1 MPASEG
7 DCVTSPVR
15 YELDGVVGT
24 VTLDDGKAN
33 ALSPAMLHHISAA
46 LDEAER
52 DASSAVVIAGN
63 QKLFCGG
70 FDLSVFGAGD
80 ATATLGMLTGGFT
93 LAVRLLTF
101 GKPVVLAATGPAI
114 AMGSFLLLCG
124 DHRVGSV
131 RTRCQANEVAIG
143 MALPVA
149 AIEIMRMRLTPA
161 AFQRGIA
168 MAASFSEQDA
178 ISAGWLD
185 EIVDPAEVLLRAQAV
200 AGEAATLD
208 SRAHAASKLKARDS
222 GVKAILGAL
231 ELLPGELRDILAAI
245 AP

>member
-1 MPASEG
+1 M
-7 DCVTSPVR
+7 TSPVR

-24 VTLDDGKAN
+24 LVLDDSKAN
-33 ALSPAMLHHISAA
+33 ALSPTMQHHVNAA

-52 DASSAVVIAGN
+52 DASEAVVVAGN

-80 ATATLGMLTGGFT
+80 TKATLGMLTGGFT

-101 GKPVVLAATGPAI
+101 GKPIVVAATGPAI

-124 DHRVGSV
+124 DHRVGSA

-161 AFQRGIA
+161 AFHRGIA
-168 MAASFSEQDA
+168 LAAPFSGQDA
-178 ISAGWLD
+178 ITAGWLD
-185 EIVDPAEVLLRAQAV
+185 EIVDPAEVLLRARAV
-200 AGEAATLD
+200 ASEAATLD
-208 SRAHAASKLKARDS
+208 SRAHAASKLKARES
-222 GVKAILGAL
+222 AVKAILGAL
-231 ELLPGELRDILAAI
+231 ELMPSELEDILAAL
-245 AP
+245 PR

>member
-1 MPASEG
+1 
-7 DCVTSPVR
+7 VTSPVR

-24 VTLDDGKAN
+24 IVLDDGKAN
-33 ALSPAMLHHISAA
+33 ALSPTMQHHINTA
-46 LDEAER
+46 LDTAEQ
-52 DASSAVVIAGN
+52 DASKAVVVAGN

-80 ATATLGMLTGGFT
+80 TDTTLDMLTGGFT

-101 GKPVVLAATGPAI
+101 GKPIVFAATGPAI

-124 DHRVGSV
+124 DHRVGSF

-168 MAASFSEQDA
+168 LAAPFSGQDA
-178 ISAGWLD
+178 ITAGWLD
-185 EIVDPAEVLLRAQAV
+185 EIVDPAEVLLRARAV
-200 AGEAATLD
+200 ASEAATLD
-208 SRAHAASKLKARDS
+208 SRAHAASKLKARES
-222 GVKAILGAL
+222 AVKAVLGAL
-231 ELLPGELRDILAAI
+231 ELLPGELEDILAAL
-245 AP
+245 PR